1 MANLVANVGGLGFSE
16 QPTKEL
22 QWDAKEMDN
31 KQSELQESSNSPSWI
46 AMYFQ
51 NTCDLA
57 AIPPLFFHKLQVLDL
72 SHTNI
77 KALPH
82 SLPNNLFALKKLL
95 LRRCKLFMELSP
107 HVGKLDNLEELDLDE
122 TEIISIPIGIG
133 KLMKLRVLK
142 VCIYGQANFNKR
154 KLLPSNMVLHPG
166 MISKLSRLI
175 ELSIDVDPSDKW
187 WHDSVEEVVKGV
199 RNLEGLRSLCLYL
212 PNYQLLDYTSFI
224 VPSLSCFRFTVG
236 HHKRRTISRVPH
248 EVEAQFT
255 KWDKCLKFVNGENI
269 PFHVRKVLK
278 FTSSFFLDRHENA
291 SSLSEFG
298 NENMVMLKY
307 CLLVDCNKM
316 ETIIDGAEVETVLES
331 LQYLSIHYMKNLRSI
346 WKGPTRFGCM
356 SKLKFLA
363 LHTCPKLSNIFS
375 HVLLRNF
382 VNLEEIIVEDCPQVS
397 SLVSHVHAPPYLNPF
412 LPSLKRLFLLYLP
425 ELVSISN
432 GLSIA
437 PKLERIGFY
446 DCPKLKVLSKRE
458 LSSKALKTIKGEKQ
472 WWEGIKWNKID
483 WKTGTC
489 YLMHI
494 FSPINNEKDVM
505 AQLLEDRNVFEAQQS
520 DCMVKSMPL
529 KGLRIPSSMTL
540 PCLTV
545 TRRLNIQ
552 VEHTRGFLKTSGQ
565 FSDLV
570 NNPGYNEQK
579 ISSVGGSNS
588 KAIISGAMPSI
599 PSRYQS
605 QKHRDWKTFCQY
617 LNNHKP
623 RISVPMC
630 NAAHVLEFL
639 KYLDQ
644 FGKTKVHISACSFFG
659 QSNPPFPC
667 GCPLRQAWGSVDAL
681 VGRLS
686 SSYEDLGGRPE
697 VNPFRAGVV
706 RIYLREVRDAQNKA
720 RGISY
725 KKRKKSEI
733 KVANSDVRSASNSD
747 EMFQLPDFSFS
758 SYPPDH
764 TGEAMPCH
772 AGNIHGDGNLHHHSS
787 LFQ

>member
-1 MANLVANVGGLGFSE
+1 MHFKDYTEQHNNFGRKILLRSPKEVKQASKKMLNLVANVGGLGLSK
-16 QPTKEL
+16 QPKKEI
-22 QWDAKEMDN
+22 QWASKETSLMDN
-31 KQSELQESSNSPSWI
+31 KQSELQESPNSPSWI
-46 AMYFQ
+46 AMYLQ
-51 NTCDLA
+51 SHCGLA

-95 LRRCKLFMELSP
+95 LKRCKLFMKLSP

-122 TEIISIPIGIG
+122 TEIISIPNGIG

-142 VCIYGQANFNKR
+142 VCIYGQTNFSKR
-154 KLLPSNMVLHPG
+154 KQLPSNMVLHPE

-199 RNLEGLRSLCLYL
+199 CNLEGLRSLCLYL

-224 VPSLSCFRFTVG
+224 YPSLSCFRFTVG

-269 PFHVRKVLK
+269 PFQVRKVLK

-316 ETIIDGAEVETVLES
+316 ETIIDGAEVETVLAS

-346 WKGPTRFGCM
+346 WKGPTRSGCM

-363 LHTCPKLSNIFS
+363 LHTCPKLSYIFS

-397 SLVSHVHAPPYLNPF
+397 SLVSHVPALPYLKPF

-472 WWEGIKWNKID
+472 WWGDIKWNKID
-483 WKTGTC
+483 WENGPRN
-489 YLMHI
+489 LMRI

-520 DCMVKSMPL
+520 AQQSDTTLCTRKSVDIYAQQKGQWADCMVKSV
-529 KGLRIPSSMTL
+529 PS
-540 PCLTV
+540 PC
-545 TRRLNIQ
+545 
-552 VEHTRGFLKTSGQ
+552 S
-565 FSDLV
+565 
-570 NNPGYNEQK
+570 P
-579 ISSVGGSNS
+579 
-588 KAIISGAMPSI
+588 A
-599 PSRYQS
+599 
-605 QKHRDWKTFCQY
+605 
-617 LNNHKP
+617 
-623 RISVPMC
+623 
-630 NAAHVLEFL
+630 
-639 KYLDQ
+639 
-644 FGKTKVHISACSFFG
+644 
-659 QSNPPFPC
+659 
-667 GCPLRQAWGSVDAL
+667 
-681 VGRLS
+681 LS
-686 SSYEDLGGRPE
+686 SLTRPYLPITPPLNVSIYEPHSTLAFSY
-697 VNPFRAGVV
+697 
-706 RIYLREVRDAQNKA
+706 
-720 RGISY
+720 
-725 KKRKKSEI
+725 
-733 KVANSDVRSASNSD
+733 
-747 EMFQLPDFSFS
+747 
-758 SYPPDH
+758 
-764 TGEAMPCH
+764 
-772 AGNIHGDGNLHHHSS
+772 
-787 LFQ
+787 

>member
-1 MANLVANVGGLGFSE
+1 MANLVANVGGLGFSK
-16 QPTKEL
+16 QSKKEL
-22 QWDAKEMDN
+22 QWDAKEIDN

-46 AMYFQ
+46 AMYLQ

-57 AIPPLFFHKLQVLDL
+57 TIPPLFFHKLQVLDL

-77 KALPH
+77 KALPD

-95 LRRCKLFMELSP
+95 LRRCKLFMKLSP

-122 TEIISIPIGIG
+122 TEIINIPIGIG

-142 VCIYGQANFNKR
+142 VCIYGQTNFSKR
-154 KLLPSNMVLHPG
+154 KQLPSNMVLHPG
-166 MISKLSRLI
+166 MISKLTRLI

-224 VPSLSCFRFTVG
+224 YPSLSCFRFTVG
-236 HHKRRTISRVPH
+236 HHKRRTISPVPH

-255 KWDKCLKFVNGENI
+255 KWDRCLRFVNGENI
-269 PFHVRKVLK
+269 PFQVRKLLK

-298 NENMVMLKY
+298 NENMVKLKF
-307 CLLVDCNKM
+307 CLLVDCKKM

-331 LQYLSIHYMKNLRSI
+331 LQYLSIHYMKNLTSI
-346 WKGPTRFGCM
+346 WKGPTRSGCM

-363 LHTCPKLSNIFS
+363 LHTCPKLNNIFS
-375 HVLLRNF
+375 YVLLKSF
-382 VNLEEIIVEDCPQVS
+382 VNLEEIIVEDCPQVT
-397 SLVSHVHAPPYLNPF
+397 SLVGHISARAMSDAF

-432 GLSIA
+432 GQYIA
-437 PKLERIGFY
+437 PNLEIIGFY
-446 DCPKLKVLSKRE
+446 NCPMLKILSKRE
-458 LSSKALKTIKGEKQ
+458 LSSKTLQKIKGENQ
-472 WWEGIKWNKID
+472 WWEGIKWKETD
-483 WKTGTC
+483 WETMPD

-494 FSPINNEKDVM
+494 FSPINIEKDVM
-505 AQLLEDRNVFEAQQS
+505 TQLLGDRNVFEAQQS

-545 TRRLNIQ
+545 TRRLN

-565 FSDLV
+565 LSDLV

-605 QKHRDWKTFCQY
+605 QKRRDWNTFCQY
-617 LNNHKP
+617 LNNYKP
-623 RISVPMC
+623 PISVPMC

-659 QSNPPFPC
+659 QSNPPGPC

-686 SSYEDLGGRPE
+686 SSYEDLGGKPE

-706 RIYLREVRDAQNKA
+706 RIYLRELRDAQNKA
-720 RGISY
+720 RGISH

-733 KVANSDVRSASNSD
+733 KGIASLMIALLF
-747 EMFQLPDFSFS
+747 E
-758 SYPPDH
+758 PP
-764 TGEAMPCH
+764 TELIFC
-772 AGNIHGDGNLHHHSS
+772 S
-787 LFQ
+787 L

>member
-1 MANLVANVGGLGFSE
+1 MANLVANVSGLGFSK
-16 QPTKEL
+16 QSKKEL

-46 AMYFQ
+46 AMYLQ
-51 NTCDLA
+51 STCDLA
-57 AIPPLFFHKLQVLDL
+57 AIPRLFFHKLQVLDL

-82 SLPNNLFALKKLL
+82 SLPNSLFALKKLL
-95 LRRCKLFMELSP
+95 LRRCKLFMKLSP

-142 VCIYGQANFNKR
+142 VCIYGQTNFSKR
-154 KLLPSNMVLHPG
+154 KQLPPNMVLHPE

-199 RNLEGLRSLCLYL
+199 CNLEGGAFAL
-212 PNYQLLDYTSFI
+212 
-224 VPSLSCFRFTVG
+224 
-236 HHKRRTISRVPH
+236 
-248 EVEAQFT
+248 EAQFT

-269 PFHVRKVLK
+269 PFQVRKVLK

-331 LQYLSIHYMKNLRSI
+331 LQYLSIHYMKNLRGI
-346 WKGPTRFGCM
+346 WKGPTRSGCM

-363 LHTCPKLSNIFS
+363 LHTCPKLSYIFS

-397 SLVSHVHAPPYLNPF
+397 SLVSHVPAQPYLKPF

-472 WWEGIKWNKID
+472 WWEDIKWNKID
-483 WKTGTC
+483 WENGPRN
-489 YLMHI
+489 LMRI

-520 DCMVKSMPL
+520 
-529 KGLRIPSSMTL
+529 
-540 PCLTV
+540 
-545 TRRLNIQ
+545 
-552 VEHTRGFLKTSGQ
+552 
-565 FSDLV
+565 
-570 NNPGYNEQK
+570 
-579 ISSVGGSNS
+579 
-588 KAIISGAMPSI
+588 
-599 PSRYQS
+599 
-605 QKHRDWKTFCQY
+605 
-617 LNNHKP
+617 
-623 RISVPMC
+623 
-630 NAAHVLEFL
+630 
-639 KYLDQ
+639 
-644 FGKTKVHISACSFFG
+644 
-659 QSNPPFPC
+659 
-667 GCPLRQAWGSVDAL
+667 
-681 VGRLS
+681 
-686 SSYEDLGGRPE
+686 
-697 VNPFRAGVV
+697 
-706 RIYLREVRDAQNKA
+706 
-720 RGISY
+720 
-725 KKRKKSEI
+725 
-733 KVANSDVRSASNSD
+733 
-747 EMFQLPDFSFS
+747 
-758 SYPPDH
+758 
-764 TGEAMPCH
+764 
-772 AGNIHGDGNLHHHSS
+772 
-787 LFQ
+787 

>member
-1 MANLVANVGGLGFSE
+1 MANLVANVSGLGFSK
-16 QPTKEL
+16 QSKKEL

-46 AMYFQ
+46 AMYLQ
-51 NTCDLA
+51 SSCDLA
-57 AIPPLFFHKLQVLDL
+57 AIPRLFFHRLQVLDL

-82 SLPNNLFALKKLL
+82 SLPNSLFALKKLL
-95 LRRCKLFMELSP
+95 LRRCKLFMKLSP
-107 HVGKLDNLEELDLDE
+107 HVGKLDNLEDLDLDE

-142 VCIYGQANFNKR
+142 VCIYGQTNFSKR
-154 KLLPSNMVLHPG
+154 KQLPSNMVLHPG

-199 RNLEGLRSLCLYL
+199 CNLEGLRSLCLYL

-224 VPSLSCFRFTVG
+224 YPSLSCFRFTVG

-269 PFHVRKVLK
+269 PLQVRKVLK

-291 SSLSEFG
+291 SSLSQFG
-298 NENMVMLKY
+298 NENMAKLKF

-316 ETIIDGAEVETVLES
+316 ETIIDGAEFENVLES
-331 LQYLSIHYMKNLRSI
+331 LQYLRIHYMKNLRSI
-346 WKGPTRFGCM
+346 WKGPPRSGCM

-363 LHTCPKLSNIFS
+363 LNTCPKLSYIFS

-397 SLVSHVHAPPYLNPF
+397 SLVSHVPALPYLKPF

-458 LSSKALKTIKGEKQ
+458 LSSKGLKTIKGEKQ
-472 WWEGIKWNKID
+472 WWEDIKWNKID
-483 WKTGTC
+483 WENGPRN
-489 YLMHI
+489 LMRI

-505 AQLLEDRNVFEAQQS
+505 AQLLEDRNIFEAQQS

-529 KGLRIPSSMTL
+529 NGLRIPSSLTL
-540 PCLTV
+540 PRLTV

-552 VEHTRGFLKTSGQ
+552 VENTRGFLKTSGQ
-565 FSDLV
+565 LSDLV

-599 PSRYQS
+599 PTRYQS
-605 QKHRDWKTFCQY
+605 LMRRDWLTFCQY
-617 LNNHKP
+617 LNNHRP
-623 RISVPMC
+623 PISVSMC
-630 NAAHVLEFL
+630 NAAHVLQFL
-639 KYLDQ
+639 RYLDQ

-659 QSNPPFPC
+659 QSEPPGPC

-681 VGRLS
+681 VGRLA
-686 SSYEDLGGRPE
+686 SSYEDQGGNPE

-725 KKRKKSEI
+725 KKRKKPEI
-733 KVANSDVRSASNSD
+733 KVASTTTTTTTTTHFR
-747 EMFQLPDFSFS
+747 
-758 SYPPDH
+758 
-764 TGEAMPCH
+764 MP
-772 AGNIHGDGNLHHHSS
+772 AQAKTIS
-787 LFQ
+787 